1 MADIEEGIRPN
12 LAPLCN
18 KYSITSSV
26 HRSATNTVLLALS
39 SVHRSATNTV
49 LLALSSVHRSATNT
63 VLLAVL
69 WIRVRIRKFLALP
82 DPSIIKQK
90 KE

>member
-18 KYSITSSV
+18 KYSIISSV
-26 HRSATNTVLLALS
+26 HRSATNIVIIS
-39 SVHRSATNTV
+39 SVV
-49 LLALSSVHRSATNT
+49 DPDPG
-63 VLLAVL
+63 
-69 WIRVRIRKFLALP
+69 IRKFLALP

-90 KE
+90 EYKKTLIYTVW